1 MEIEKI
7 KKLIDLIT
15 KLFEPKKE
23 RPDSIL
29 PDSNIKDLLPN
40 KEDIDEL
47 ILVFKKGI
55 SNLFNDPKV
64 IKIREI
70 IKDEFGGGKNNW
82 DLQCTEYVQ
91 YKIQQ
96 MGIIIKWPVK
106 HNRNGGMWAT
116 IFEKHGP
123 YKVLDTPRQSCA
135 ICFPPNERNPFG
147 HIAFVEKVNNDESI
161 YISEANWPKDGIY
174 NERPLKKAQW
184 KDFFKTRFIDFSDD
198 NVVIKEEFLAL
209 GATYDLKDNTI
220 FFAYSDKD
228 KILASKIKSELKKYN
243 FDVFFAY
250 EDLDLS
256 DDWSKKIRNEIQC
269 RRFFLSLRTGN
280 FYKTTFAVQ
289 EEGMAIALDKK
300 IIPLFVNVSPKDC
313 GYLYK
318 YHGLIFNDQEIER
331 DCRRLAEGILK
342 LEKK

>member
-1 MEIEKI
+1 MTIEKI
-7 KKLIDLIT
+7 KKLIEFII
-15 KLFEPKKE
+15 KLFRPKKE
-23 RPDSIL
+23 NPDIAPPDSDIDVL
-29 PDSNIKDLLPN
+29 PDKNDVKNLL
-40 KEDIDEL
+40 
-47 ILVFKKGI
+47 LVFEVGL
-55 SNLFNDPKV
+55 SYLFNHPDT

-96 MGIIIKWPVK
+96 MGITIKWPVK
-106 HNRNGGMWAT
+106 YNRNGGMWAT

-123 YKVLDTPRQSCA
+123 YKVLDTPRQYCA

-147 HIAFVEKVNNDESI
+147 HIAFVEKVNDDESI
-161 YISEANWPKDGIY
+161 YISEANWPKEGIY
-174 NERPLKKAQW
+174 NKRPLKKSQW
-184 KDFFKTRFIDFSDD
+184 KDLFKTRFIDFSD
-198 NVVIKEEFLAL
+198 NSVVIKEESLAL
-209 GATYDLKDNTI
+209 GATCDLKDNTI
-220 FFAYSDKD
+220 FFTYSNKD
-228 KILASKIKSELKKYN
+228 KILASKIKLELKKYN
-243 FDVFFAY
+243 FDVFLAY

-256 DDWSKKIRNEIQC
+256 DDWSKKIKNKIKC
-269 RRFFLSLRTGN
+269 CRFFLSLRTGN
-280 FYKTTFAVQ
+280 FYKNTFAIQ

-313 GYLYK
+313 GYLYE

-331 DCRRLAEGILK
+331 DCRRLTEGILK